1 MKEYNIKNKSN
12 NGYNKNLNHN
22 QNNINDEIKMNDL

>member
-1 MKEYNIKNKSN
+1 MKEYNIKINQIMVII
-12 NGYNKNLNHN
+12 NLNHN